1 MQGRLWLGMVLGGL
15 APLMAAGQAFTQ
27 AEAVP
32 LRGTGAEGGQLAG
45 PGERLGPNGFPAD
58 WPDDVSF
65 QGFELLEPAA
75 GPSPTVAAAVVV
87 SPTNGGVVSTSVA
100 GQMLGANVLG
110 SVAGGGFKSFRI
122 EDLPRVASDTALKPM
137 HVSGTPVRVSVPSAP
152 DPGVSETL
160 GGADDAAAL
169 DGFGLLPP
177 PGDGNRLWQGF
188 DSQSLKEV
196 RPVVSPVLRDA
207 WRRVL
212 LAQSGAPGASASGIM
227 VPGGWLMARA
237 GALWRMGM
245 TESAWALWRQVGP
258 KTRAS
263 VSELGVGWAEFG
275 LLAGQSAAPCTLARQ
290 QALITDVR
298 MSGPWLPVVAGC
310 QALDGQTQALGL
322 SLQVAPASVRQ
333 QHADVFMVLDAVA
346 GADVGMARVALASST
361 LPLGPLAAAVLVAQ
375 PALLTPAVLP
385 RLPDMAWR
393 RLRDTEGLPE
403 WLRQQSAMLLA
414 EATGLPAD
422 AQVAA
427 SRVVAPTDWLSEP
440 PSVLLARVRGVT
452 PVSGTLPERA
462 AAVVRAG
469 LWQNDPATV
478 RAWLPWATSG
488 TVPLAARLLLAKGGE
503 VSGGDVTAWVQA
515 QPRNTP
521 HSAAQVRRALAALEG
536 LGVEIPDAVWA
547 SLRGGAAVSGTAAV
561 AAVGV
566 ADGADPAWRKVLA
579 AQAAG
584 GQLPAVLQLLSEGLA
599 GRPAAQAPAGVVGA
613 AVAALRT
620 VGLSTEAQRLAAE
633 VLVP

>member
-1 MQGRLWLGMVLGGL
+1 MLVMQSKELWAWMGMVLGCL
-15 APLMAAGQAFTQ
+15 VPLVATAQT
-27 AEAVP
+27 AEPAQAVP
-32 LRGTGAEGGQLAG
+32 LRGTGAEGGALAG
-45 PGERLGPNGFPAD
+45 PGEQLGANGFPAD
-58 WPDDVSF
+58 WPHDVSF
-65 QGFELLEPAA
+65 QGFEMLEPAA
-75 GPSPTVAAAVVV
+75 GPSKIVAAAVSPSGAVV
-87 SPTNGGVVSTSVA
+87 SSSVA
-100 GQMLGANVLG
+100 GQMLGAGVT
-110 SVAGGGFKSFRI
+110 GGGLKSFRI
-122 EDLPRVASDTALKPM
+122 EDLPRVASDSALKPGS
-137 HVSGTPVRVSVPSAP
+137 VSGTPVRVNVPSAP

-160 GGADDAAAL
+160 GGADDASAL
-169 DGFGLLPP
+169 DGFGPLPP
-177 PGDGNRLWQGF
+177 PSDGTRLWQGF
-188 DSQSLKEV
+188 GAQSLNDV
-196 RPVVSPVLRDA
+196 RPVVSPVLREA

-212 LAQSGAPGASASGIM
+212 LAQSAAPGALPSGNM

-237 GALWRMGM
+237 DTLWRMGM

-258 KTRAS
+258 KTRAA
-263 VSELGVGWAEFG
+263 VPELGVSWAAFG

-290 QALITDVR
+290 QALMTDVR
-298 MSGPWLPVVAGC
+298 ISGPWLPVVAGC

-333 QHADVFMVLDAVA
+333 QNADVFMVLDAVA
-346 GADVGMARVALASST
+346 GPDVGAARVALASST
-361 LPLGPLAAAVLVAQ
+361 LPLGPLAAALLVAQ

-403 WLRQQSAMLLA
+403 WLRQQSALLLA

-427 SRVVAPTDWLSEP
+427 GRVVAPADWASEP
-440 PSVLLARVRGVT
+440 PSVLLARVRGVNPT
-452 PVSGTLPERA
+452 SGTLPDRA

-469 LWQNDPATV
+469 LWLNDAATV

-488 TVPLAARLLLAKGGE
+488 TVPLAAKLLLAKGGE
-503 VSGGDVTAWVQA
+503 ASGDMVNAWVQE
-515 QPRNTP
+515 QPLNSPQR
-521 HSAAQVRRALAALEG
+521 AAHVRRGLAALEG
-536 LGVEIPDAVWA
+536 LGVGIPDTVWA
-547 SLRGGAAVSGTAAV
+547 SLRGTAAVSGTAGGM
-561 AAVGV
+561 VGV

-584 GQLPAVLQLLSEGLA
+584 GQVPAVLQLVSEGLA

-620 VGLSTEAQRLAAE
+620 VGLTTEAQRLVAE